1 MSLLRLQQFKIS
13 EELNLH
19 TAYDP
24 GFLLLDITQE
34 QRKLIS
40 IQNSK
45 KMFIEASFAI
55 AKTWESPK
63 LFILK
68 MMAKPV
74 ARTCGAPGWL
84 SKHQTLDSILGHD
97 LRV

>member
-1 MSLLRLQQFKIS
+1 MSPLRLQQLKIS
-13 EELNLH
+13 KELNIH

-24 GFLLLDITQE
+24 AFLLLDITQE
-34 QRKLIS
+34 HRKLIS

-45 KMFIEASFAI
+45 KIFIAASFAI

-68 MMAKPV
+68 MMAKSF
-74 ARTCGAPGWL
+74 AMTCGACLLVGSVNIMLLIP
-84 SKHQTLDSILGHD
+84 I
-97 LRV
+97 